1 VAGDVGTQG
10 YKVIS
15 FPISLYINICRNMDM
30 YIIATQ
36 NAKEKT
42 SGGIA
47 PGHGV
52 TKQVK
57 F

>member
-52 TKQVK
+52 TRHVK